1 MRRTSRHDHAW
12 LYPILSLA
20 LAVSILLAF
29 GLTWWHA
36 LAVTALLGCPL
47 VILWGLIFS
56 WSQPE
61 AGSELAPETDGVTI
75 EWIAPFYDRLC
86 TLLGLGRAFRRQI
99 LEVAALKAGERVL
112 DAGCGTG
119 VWTRLAAEAVGSS
132 GQVVGFDPGP
142 RMIGIARRNAAREG
156 SRATFELAAVEELPF
171 EDASFD
177 AALLSL
183 VLHHLP
189 AKVKRSG
196 LKEIGRVLR
205 PGGRM
210 IVVDLDRSDSVL
222 WRMVLWPLSHVGT
235 SADAF
240 EGKIPIYLREA
251 GFEPV
256 TVEGRWW
263 KSLTFWRAMK
273 PLSSVASVETPAT

>member
-1 MRRTSRHDHAW
+1 M
-12 LYPILSLA
+12 
-20 LAVSILLAF
+20 
-29 GLTWWHA
+29 
-36 LAVTALLGCPL
+36 
-47 VILWGLIFS
+47 
-56 WSQPE
+56 
-61 AGSELAPETDGVTI
+61 
-75 EWIAPFYDRLC
+75 
-86 TLLGLGRAFRRQI
+86 
-99 LEVAALKAGERVL
+99 
-112 DAGCGTG
+112 
-119 VWTRLAAEAVGSS
+119 
-132 GQVVGFDPGP
+132 
-142 RMIGIARRNAAREG
+142 MGIARRNAAQEG

-171 EDASFD
+171 EEASFD

-189 AKVKRSG
+189 AEVKRSG

-205 PGGRM
+205 PGGRL

-222 WRMVLWPLSHVGT
+222 WRIVLRPLSHVET

-251 GFEPV
+251 GFESV

-273 PLSSVASVETPAT
+273 PLSSIASVETPAT